1 MKSKKGTSQ
10 AETIL
15 YLFFAVVFIMIG
27 ILSVKSYLIN
37 AELNKDLQLSN
48 LDFGVISNR
57 ILSSDN
63 CIGERQTVTLNDG
76 EADYNVH
83 FIKIGNIVKSKVT
96 DSKIEECLKGFDK
109 GKYKTLSDGTTTFV
123 EGNYKI
129 KLSELLSDGTR
140 TALGNLEGYGTHTC
154 QPKSR
159 KGEFL
164 IGVKGSSTGLGV
176 LEICIA

>member
-15 YLFFAVVFIMIG
+15 YLFFAVIFIMIG
-27 ILSVKSYLIN
+27 ILSVKAYLIS

-57 ILSSDN
+57 MLSSDN

-76 EADYNVH
+76 EDNYNVH
-83 FIKIGNIVKSKVT
+83 FVKIGSIVKSKIT
-96 DSKIEECLKGFDK
+96 DDKIAECLEGFD
-109 GKYKTLSDGTTTFV
+109 
-123 EGNYKI
+123 EEIYKI
-129 KLSELLSDGTR
+129 NFYELSST
-140 TALGNLEGYGTHTC
+140 GNRKAIPTESPGYGTLDC
-154 QPKSR
+154 GPKTR

-164 IGVKGSSTGLGV
+164 IEVKGSPTGLGV
-176 LEICIA
+176 FKICIA

>member
-57 ILSSDN
+57 VLSSDN
-63 CIGERQTVTLNDG
+63 CLGERQTVTLNDG
-76 EADYNVH
+76 ELDYNVK
-83 FIKIGNIVKSKVT
+83 FIKIGNIIKSKVT

-109 GKYKTLSDGTTTFV
+109 GT
-123 EGNYKI
+123 YKI
-129 KLSELLSDGTR
+129 KLSELSSDGTR
-140 TALGNLEGYGTHTC
+140 KALGNPEGYGTHTC
-154 QPKSR
+154 AGTSR

-164 IGVKGSSTGLGV
+164 IGVKGSATGLGV
-176 LEICIA
+176 FKICIA

>member
-1 MKSKKGTSQ
+1 MKSKRGTSQ

-37 AELNKDLQLSN
+37 AELNKDLQLAN

-57 ILSSDN
+57 VLSSDN
-63 CIGERQTVTLNDG
+63 CIGERQIVTLNDG
-76 EADYNVH
+76 EGDYNVN
-83 FIKIGNIVKSKVT
+83 FVKIGNIIKSKVT

-109 GKYKTLSDGTTTFV
+109 KL
-123 EGNYKI
+123 YKI
-129 KLSELLSDGTR
+129 KLSEISSDGTR
-140 TALGNLEGYGTHTC
+140 TSLGNPEGYGTNTC
-154 QPKSR
+154 AATSR

-164 IGVKGSSTGLGV
+164 IGVKGSATGLGV
-176 LEICIA
+176 FEICIA